1 MRKNPYLAQAES
13 IKLDKRSQDIIKK
26 ARTYGIV
33 VYDNIAL
40 GKSLL
45 DPNSQSSPTCKDM
58 LEVFSWCINR
68 EKDTQMSGS

>member
-26 ARTYGIV
+26 ARTYGV
-33 VYDNIAL
+33 VVFDNTAL

-45 DPNSQSSPTCKDM
+45 DPNSQSTLTCKDM
-58 LEVFSWCINR
+58 LKMFKWCINR
-68 EKDTQMSGS
+68 EKDTQMSK